1 MLSPSPPPRQAGRSC
16 GEATVPLLP
25 CPSAR
30 TLPTSFPSWG
40 LAFGAQGDS
49 LMLVN
54 ADWADG
60 YPSRLWPT
68 CRNGSNEENTFGA
81 SIASQLAT
89 CVSTNP
95 QPKLPPLLVH
105 AKTNVTQQP
114 LALAALPE
122 GSHPAPCSPG
132 PAGTRPP
139 SPAGKVTCRS

>member
-1 MLSPSPPPRQAGRSC
+1 MLSPSPPPCGAGRSC
-16 GEATVPLLP
+16 REATVPLLP

-30 TLPTSFPSWG
+30 MLPTSFPSWG

-49 LMLVN
+49 LMLFN

-60 YPSRLWPT
+60 YPSSPWPT

-81 SIASQLAT
+81 SIASQLAA
-89 CVSTNP
+89 CESTYP

-105 AKTNVTQQP
+105 AKMDVTRQP
-114 LALAALPE
+114 PTLAAFPE
-122 GSHPAPCSPG
+122 GSRPAPCSPG

-139 SPAGKVTCRS
+139 SPAGKVTCGS